1 MKIEKVNE
9 HQIRCTLT
17 REDLATR
24 ELKISELAYGTEKA
38 KSLFRDMM
46 RQASYEC
53 GFEAEDIPLM
63 IEAIPLSS
71 ECIVLIIT
79 KVDDPEELDTRFSKF
94 APSVHEDDEY
104 DEDSDDLIDAFS
116 DGADEVL
123 NMLCK
128 MSGTDV
134 AQDSSK
140 TKTSQSE
147 THSAHGDVKE
157 TVSVQPSNQLFYFT
171 TLHDVTRL
179 AHVAASSYRG
189 VNTLYKD
196 EAKGGYL
203 LLINSAMLSAPDF
216 NRICNLISE
225 YGKLEKAAL
234 STKAYL
240 EEHYEPLIKDNAI
253 EALAQL

>member
-1 MKIEKVNE
+1 M
-9 HQIRCTLT
+9 
-17 REDLATR
+17 
-24 ELKISELAYGTEKA
+24 
-38 KSLFRDMM
+38 
-46 RQASYEC
+46 
-53 GFEAEDIPLM
+53 
-63 IEAIPLSS
+63 
-71 ECIVLIIT
+71 
-79 KVDDPEELDTRFSKF
+79 
-94 APSVHEDDEY
+94 
-104 DEDSDDLIDAFS
+104 
-116 DGADEVL
+116 
-123 NMLCK
+123 
-128 MSGTDV
+128 
-134 AQDSSK
+134 
-140 TKTSQSE
+140 
-147 THSAHGDVKE
+147 KE
-157 TVSVQPSNQLFYFT
+157 TVSVQPSNQLFYFS